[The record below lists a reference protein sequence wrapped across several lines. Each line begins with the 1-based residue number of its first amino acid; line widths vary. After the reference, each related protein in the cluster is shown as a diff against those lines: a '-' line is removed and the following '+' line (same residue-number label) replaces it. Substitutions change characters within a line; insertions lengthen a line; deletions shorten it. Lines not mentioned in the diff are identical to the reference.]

1 MANNVTYVM
10 MHVRDDH
17 GREQNH
23 LLGELHDVYE
33 RPFSVGSDP
42 GCDVILDHPS
52 VPPRAAEFSA
62 GSNHRMVRVTGAEQR
77 ERIDGRPVRIGA
89 LQVQLVEVIDP
100 RRAALPPSGIAV
112 RFGPRGLGAIQA
124 ADVPEDPRATEAGR
138 LADALRD
145 PRDHVR
151 QLDDAS
157 AAWCEA
163 RLRDHFAALAQV
175 TAPPCSLSLTRVEY
189 TSSLDDAIARWNR
202 EWGAAEA
209 RPFRYVTWSHVHRV
223 SKWMSE
229 LDHARARDLSYAE
242 RYARRVG
249 AQLREALQYTTSS
262 LVAAH
267 LATLEDDVSPAR
279 PLASLL
285 ARGVYALA
293 LPDSAVLLYLASG
306 LASGLASV
314 AAPTQ
319 RSSDPIERDFVDALA
334 AGDPAGDRAGLVYG
348 DYLEERGELVR
359 AEAVRA
365 QGGPTIGVPV
375 HYAFEDA
382 RPLLL
387 FNPRDVPTPRAL
399 VPDTSVP
406 GARLEIDG
414 RVHPLGSRTGIA
426 WLNDQLV
433 VDPPPGTS
441 VAMLTQSGGALWLNI
456 ARDYA
461 SAALNHRTLFDRTRQ
476 PLFDGDLIT
485 LRERSA
491 IVRL

>member
-10 MHVRDDH
+10 LHVRDDH

-33 RPFSVGSDP
+33 RPFSLGSDP
-42 GCDVILDHPS
+42 GCDVVIDHPS
-52 VPPRAAEFSA
+52 VPPWAAEFSA
-62 GSNHRMVRVTGAEQR
+62 GSNHRMVRWPSAEQR

-89 LQVQLVEVIDP
+89 LWVQLVEVIEP
-100 RRAALPPSGIAV
+100 RRAALPPAGISV
-112 RFGPRGLGAIQA
+112 RFGPRGLGAVGATDI
-124 ADVPEDPRATEAGR
+124 PEDPRGAEVRR

-145 PRDHVR
+145 PAGHIRR
-151 QLDDAS
+151 LDDAS
-157 AAWCEA
+157 LAWCEE
-163 RLRDHFAALAQV
+163 RLRGHFAALSAA
-175 TAPPCSLSLTRVEY
+175 TAPLGPLSLTRVEY

-223 SKWMSE
+223 SKWMGD

-249 AQLREALQYTTSS
+249 AELREALQYTTSS

-267 LATLEDDVSPAR
+267 LATLEDDVSPVR
-279 PLASLL
+279 PLVSLL

-293 LPDSAVLLYLASG
+293 LPDSAMLLYLAS
-306 LASGLASV
+306 A
-314 AAPTQ
+314 AAPIS
-319 RSSDPIERDFVDALA
+319 RSSDPIEQGFVDALA
-334 AGDPAGDRAGLVYG
+334 AGDRAGLVYG
-348 DYLEERGELVR
+348 DYLEERGELAR
-359 AEAVRA
+359 ADAVRA
-365 QGGPTIGVPV
+365 QDGPTIGVPV

-382 RPLLL
+382 RPLLM
-387 FNPRDVPTPRAL
+387 FNPREQPAPRAL

-406 GARLEIDG
+406 AARLEIAG

-433 VDPPPGTS
+433 VDPPPGTA
-441 VAMLTQSGGALWLNI
+441 VAMLTQSGSALWLNI

-476 PLFDGDLIT
+476 PLFDGDVIT